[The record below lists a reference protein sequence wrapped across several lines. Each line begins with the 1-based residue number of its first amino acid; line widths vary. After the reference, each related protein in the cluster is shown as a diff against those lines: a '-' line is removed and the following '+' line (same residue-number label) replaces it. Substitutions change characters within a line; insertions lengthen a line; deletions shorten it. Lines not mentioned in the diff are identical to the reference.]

1 MSEQNS
7 GQKRRLPPAA
17 IVGIIIAVLCGI
29 SLYIR
34 IYLPYDHVF
43 VDGLVWFRET
53 DAYYYVR
60 HIENMVHNFPRF
72 NSFDP
77 YVLYP
82 DGGTGLTR
90 PFFAW
95 LVAGI
100 AMLVSR
106 GAPTQHTIAVV
117 AAYMPAILGTLTLIP
132 VYFIGKKLFNRWV
145 GVIAAALVVILPGE
159 FLHRSLLGFT
169 DHHVVETLFSTVC
182 ILFLIMAIKRARER
196 EISFD
201 HILRRDWSTISRPL
215 VYALLAGI
223 FLGMYLLTWIGGL
236 LFIFIIFVYLVIQ
249 FIVDHLRHKSTDYLC
264 IVGAPLFLIAF
275 LMLLPI
281 LGGGSR
287 EITYRVALLVAIT
300 IPVVLSV
307 ISRLMAGRAWK
318 PVYYP
323 VVLLGLVGI
332 GLAALHA
339 INPSL
344 LEYMLRQFNIFVPGG
359 ARLTIMEVQPL
370 LSPYGEF
377 TLQMAWANFT
387 TSFFISFISL
397 AMLIYV
403 VVKEQSADKTL
414 FLVWSM
420 AMLIAI
426 LGQRRF
432 GYYYAV
438 NAALLTG
445 YFSWKMLDIAG
456 LSKLLAKPKQVAEA
470 VKKFK
475 KRKKKIKEKG
485 KPRTFMQPRG
495 VWVRVIVVGIAIF
508 FLIFFPNIG
517 GATTVPSRPFLM
529 GQSLAQGWHSSLL
542 WLRDNSPEP
551 FDDPDFYYEI
561 YPPRADFEYP
571 ETAYGVMS
579 WWDYG
584 YFIMQISRRIPNSN
598 PMQAGATRA
607 GQFFT
612 AQDEDSVNELID
624 SYKLGSKYVVID
636 HTMPTTKFYAMA
648 EWAGSDMEEFRE
660 FYYQR
665 MQDGTLMPVPLAYP
679 AYYNSTVA
687 RLYFFD
693 GEEQPGSNTLV
704 VTYNEQVAVDGT
716 RYKLITSAK
725 IFSSYADAE
734 TYVSIQKLTN
744 YNIMNVFP
752 TGNVVVG
759 YEERISEEGIH
770 YEEITG
776 FIFFTEP
783 YYDYRDAQAFIL
795 SQQTGNYKILDPFVS
810 PVPLEGLEHY
820 ELEYSSDSLH
830 TFATLGKK
838 LPAVKIF
845 EYLDFGES

>member
-1 MSEQNS
+1 MNDQNS

-34 IYLPYDHVF
+34 IYLPYDHIF

-60 HIENMVHNFPRF
+60 HIENMVNNSLRF

-100 AMLVSR
+100 ALLVSR
-106 GAPTQHTIAVV
+106 GAPAQHTIEVV
-117 AAYMPAILGTLTLIP
+117 GAYMPAILGTLTLIP

-159 FLHRSLLGFT
+159 FLHRSLLSFT
-169 DHHVVETLFSTVC
+169 DHHVAETLFSTVC

-196 EISFD
+196 EISFG
-201 HILRRDWSTISRPL
+201 HILRRDWSTITRPL

-264 IVGAPLFLIAF
+264 IVGTPLFLIAF
-275 LMLLPI
+275 LMLLPV
-281 LGGGSR
+281 LGEGSR
-287 EITYRVALLVAIT
+287 EITYLVALLVAIT
-300 IPVVLSV
+300 IPIVLSV

-323 VVLLGLVGI
+323 LIVAGLAGI
-332 GLAALHA
+332 GLAVLHA

-370 LSPYGEF
+370 LSPTGEF
-377 TLQMAWANFT
+377 TLQIAWANFT

-403 VVKEQSADKTL
+403 VVKGKSADKTL

-420 AMLIAI
+420 AMLIAV

-432 GYYYAV
+432 GYYYAI

-456 LSKLLAKPKQVAEA
+456 LSKLLAKPKQVVEA

-475 KRKKKIKEKG
+475 KREKKIKEKG

-508 FLIFFPNIG
+508 FLVFFPNIG
-517 GATTVPSRPFLM
+517 DAATFASRPFLM
-529 GQSLAQGWHSSLL
+529 GQTLDQGWHSSLL

-561 YPPRADFEYP
+561 YPPRSDFEYP

-598 PMQAGATRA
+598 PMQAGAARA

-624 SYKLGSKYVVID
+624 RYELGSKYVVID

-648 EWAGSDMEEFRE
+648 EWAGSNVDEFRGV
-660 FYYQR
+660 YYQR
-665 MQDGTLMPVPLAYP
+665 MQDGTMMPVVLYYP
-679 AYYNSTVA
+679 TYYQSIVV
-687 RLYFFD
+687 RLYNFD
-693 GEEQPGSNTLV
+693 GKAVVPNETIVISYEEKLTREGDR
-704 VTYNEQVAVDGT
+704 YNE
-716 RYKLITSAK
+716 ITNVWF
-725 IFSSYADAE
+725 FS
-734 TYVSIQKLTN
+734 T
-744 YNIMNVFP
+744 
-752 TGNVVVG
+752 
-759 YEERISEEGIH
+759 YEEAESHIAEQAADNYRIVSAN
-770 YEEITG
+770 
-776 FIFFTEP
+776 P
-783 YYDYRDAQAFIL
+783 
-795 SQQTGNYKILDPFVS
+795 LDS
-810 PVPLEGLEHY
+810 PVPLEELNSY
-820 ELEYSSDSLH
+820 ELVHESDARIGMGNM
-830 TFATLGKK
+830 T

-845 EYLDFGES
+845 KYLDFGES